1 MKNELSSQTREN
13 IRLAARGADAILDDL
28 IAVRRDIHAHPEQ
41 RFEEVRTAGIAA
53 EALRSLGI
61 EIRTGVGKTGITGVL
76 RGGLGEG
83 KVIGIRCDMDAL
95 PVIEKTGAPYQSLT
109 PGTMHACGHDVHTAI
124 GIGVARVLAG
134 MRDRFKGAVK
144 FIFQPS
150 EENPCG
156 ALCGAQAMI
165 DDGVLESPKMD
176 AILSIHCWP
185 DLDVG
190 TVGVGA
196 GPAMAGSMAFRITM
210 KGVSSHTA
218 MPQKGRDALLGAAEV
233 ISSVHHI
240 IPRRIDPTEMVAIGI
255 GYIEGGSKLGTV
267 ANRTVMEGSIRATSK
282 QTLDFVMDRIRDT
295 VEGVSRI
302 LDLGNE
308 VSVEGVY
315 PPVMNDAALNDT
327 VTAAANEL
335 LGADKVIPQPKCPG
349 TSEDF
354 SIFGEH
360 VPVFYLKLG
369 VSNDAKGIR
378 FPLHSDCFEVDER
391 SLAVGVSVLAGSVLA
406 FLAEGD

>member
-1 MKNELSSQTREN
+1 MKKELSAHTREN
-13 IRLAARGADAILDDL
+13 LHTVAIRADATLDDL
-28 IAVRRDIHAHPEQ
+28 IEVRRDIHAHPEQ

-61 EIRTGVGKTGITGVL
+61 ETRTGVGKTGVVGVL

-95 PVIEKTGAPYQSLT
+95 PVTEKTGAPYQSLNM
-109 PGTMHACGHDVHTAI
+109 GTMHACGHDVHTAI

-144 FIFQPS
+144 FVFQPS

-156 ALCGAQAMI
+156 AVCGALAMI
-165 DDGVLESPKMD
+165 DDGVLENPPMD
-176 AILSIHCWP
+176 AIISIHCWP

-196 GPAMAGSMAFRITM
+196 GAAMAGSMAFRITM
-210 KGVSSHTA
+210 RGISSHTA
-218 MPQKGRDALLGAAEV
+218 MPHKGRDAILGAAEV
-233 ISSVHHI
+233 VSSVHHI
-240 IPRRIDPTEMVAIGI
+240 IPRMIDPTEMVAIGI
-255 GYIEGGSKLGTV
+255 GFIEGGSKLGTI
-267 ANRTVMEGSIRATSK
+267 AKETVMEGSIRATSK

-295 VEGVSRI
+295 VGGVSRI
-302 LDLGNE
+302 LDLTNE
-308 VSVEGVY
+308 VTVEGVY
-315 PPVMNDAALNDT
+315 PPVVNDAALNDT
-327 VTAAANEL
+327 VTAAAAEL

-369 VSNDAKGIR
+369 ISNDTKGIR

-391 SLAVGVSVLAGSVLA
+391 SIAVGVSVLAASALA
-406 FLAEGD
+406 FLGEGD